1 MMADVPDDE
10 TIALRATVI
19 DGNGFP
25 DDYQVIW
32 RGLSIGRIM
41 KGTGSPMHAPQW
53 WRECN
58 INGQPSLG
66 VGRGTGSDLYDCQ
79 AQIRIAWA
87 RIRGGITEEDIAEAH
102 RYAEASREALAR
114 YYRTR
119 KHEIQRG
126 SPVRQPR
133 GRRAGIARAG
143 ERDGSRSCRSTVGRR
158 HQQTIPGSRR

>member
-66 VGRGTGSDLYDCQ
+66 VGRGAGADPEDCH
-79 AQIRIAWA
+79 AQVRI
-87 RIRGGITEEDIAEAH
+87 
-102 RYAEASREALAR
+102 ALAR
-114 YYRTR
+114 
-119 KHEIQRG
+119 I
-126 SPVRQPR
+126 PR
-133 GRRAGIARAG
+133 R
-143 ERDGSRSCRSTVGRR
+143 
-158 HQQTIPGSRR
+158 IPGNDNPEAPPYPRAPREA

>member
-58 INGQPSLG
+58 INGQPALG
-66 VGRGTGSDLYDCQ
+66 VGRGAGSDLDDSH
-79 AQIRIAWA
+79 AQVRIPWA
-87 RIRGGITEEDIAEAH
+87 AI
-102 RYAEASREALAR
+102 
-114 YYRTR
+114 
-119 KHEIQRG
+119 
-126 SPVRQPR
+126 PR
-133 GRRAGIARAG
+133 GTTGKDRA
-143 ERDGSRSCRSTVGRR
+143 ETHRD
-158 HQQTIPGSRR
+158 